1 MPLII
6 DGGRDGGRESRRVPT
21 RWAERQQRRPVASA
35 NGRAAQACIRLALI
49 NNMPDPALEDTEM
62 QFFELL
68 DAAAGDVP
76 VTVKLYSLPGVPRA
90 DRGQQHLTSFYFDF
104 DDLWNSKFDGVI
116 VTGTEPHQA
125 SLRDEPYW
133 TTLTQVFDWAEQ
145 NTSSTVLSCLAAHAG
160 VLHSDGIPRH
170 RLPDKRFG
178 VFDSR
183 KGGAHSLISSIA
195 DEIRFPHS
203 RWNEVR
209 ASELSASGY
218 TILTNSPETGVDLF
232 VKRNKNSL
240 FVHFQ
245 GHPEYG
251 AQTLL
256 KEYRRDIKRFLR
268 QERETYPTMPAGY
281 FGEAATQLLNK
292 FRETAISDRR
302 EEIAAAFPENAI
314 VGGLENNWRSS
325 ATSLYRN
332 WLRYLDSRKSETLA
346 FAAMARAAGVRP
358 TLAESE
364 TA

>member
-6 DGGRDGGRESRRVPT
+6 DGARVPT

-35 NGRAAQACIRLALI
+35 SGRAPQGCVRLGFI

-62 QFFELL
+62 QFFEML
-68 DAAAGDVP
+68 DAASGEVP
-76 VTVKLYSLPGVPRA
+76 VAVKLYSLPGIPRG
-90 DRGQQHLTSFYFDF
+90 DRGQQHLSNFYFGF

-116 VTGTEPHQA
+116 VTGTEPLQA
-125 SLRDEPYW
+125 GLRDEPYW
-133 TTLTQVFDWAEQ
+133 STLTQVFDWAER
-145 NTSSTVLSCLAAHAG
+145 NTSSTVLSCLAAHAS
-160 VLHSDGIPRH
+160 VLHGDAIPRH
-170 RLPDKRFG
+170 PLADKQFG
-178 VFDSR
+178 VFASSKR
-183 KGGAHSLISSIA
+183 GAHALTSGIA

-209 ASELSASGY
+209 AAELSASGY
-218 TILTNSPETGVDLF
+218 TVLTDSVQAGVDLF
-232 VKRNKNSL
+232 VKRKKNSL

-281 FGEAATQLLNK
+281 FSEAATRLLND
-292 FRETAISDRR
+292 FRETAITDRR
-302 EEIAAAFPENAI
+302 EEIAAAFPENAV
-314 VGGLENNWRSS
+314 VGGLENTWESS
-325 ATSLYRN
+325 ATGVYRN
-332 WLRYLDSRKSETLA
+332 WLGYLDSRKTESPA
-346 FAAMARAAGVRP
+346 FAVMVRAGARPA
-358 TLAESE
+358 LAESE